1 MGQYTQ
7 RERRIELYDT
17 QPVPVS
23 MRRASAISEVTEI
36 ADQDTAVLKTRKGQ
50 HRQRHLPSY
59 HPTRFAIANR
69 ALDIADRLTGGRAE
83 WIQRLFSYLFVGG
96 IAAIINLITLQLM
109 LNWLDGAGLPFSHRV
124 HYVIAFAV
132 ATEVSILANFIP
144 NDRVTSSHLPGHS
157 RSWLQRCARFHVTCT
172 GGIIVTF
179 AVSSLLHLVFKVP
192 ALPSQAV
199 ALIIATAFNF
209 TFHHLF
215 TYRHKP
221 ATAL

>member
-1 MGQYTQ
+1 MGQYTP
-7 RERRIELYDT
+7 RESRVELYDT
-17 QPVPVS
+17 QPMS
-23 MRRASAISEVTEI
+23 ASAAPMRNVSTIS
-36 ADQDTAVLKTRKGQ
+36 DQDTASIPTRKAP
-50 HRQRHLPSY
+50 RHQPSY
-59 HPTRFAIANR
+59 HPTRFALANR
-69 ALDIADRLTGGRAE
+69 ALDVADRLTGGRAE

-96 IAAIINLITLQLM
+96 IAAIINLITLQLTM
-109 LNWLDGAGLPFSHRV
+109 NALETAPFSHRV

-144 NDRVTSSHLPGHS
+144 NDRVTFSHLPGHS
-157 RSWLQRCARFHVTCT
+157 RSWIQRCARFHVTCT

-179 AVSSLLHLVFKVP
+179 AVSSLLHLVFQVP
-192 ALPSQAV
+192 VLPAQAV

-221 ATAL
+221 VAVL

>member
-1 MGQYTQ
+1 MVQ
-7 RERRIELYDT
+7 ELPRAKTDEYSDDYYDT
-17 QPVPVS
+17 YQSSDV
-23 MRRASAISEVTEI
+23 EVGAEKKPRT
-36 ADQDTAVLKTRKGQ
+36 
-50 HRQRHLPSY
+50 LPSY
-59 HPTRFAIANR
+59 HPTGKPRIDHL
-69 ALDIADRLTGGRAE
+69 LDLADQLTGGRAE
-83 WIQRLFSYLFVGG
+83 WIQRAFSYLFVGG
-96 IAAIINLITLQLM
+96 IAAIINLITLQLT
-109 LNWLDGAGLPFSHRV
+109 LNALESAPFSHRV

-144 NDRVTSSHLPGHS
+144 NDRITFSHLSGHS
-157 RSWLQRCARFHVTCT
+157 RTWIQRCARFHLTCV
-172 GGIIVTF
+172 GGVIVTF

-221 ATAL
+221 SQVL